1 VVQAGQVSGGVHFHS
16 RHGEPGGPA
25 SGHPPPRQLPGDL
38 RHFVN
43 RTAELQSL
51 DATLT
56 TGGDPFVPPV
66 CVIAGTAGA
75 GKTALALRWAHQV
88 KDRFPDGHLYVNLRG
103 YDPGEPVTAEEVL
116 PRFLTALGVAATAV
130 PSDPESAAALY
141 RTLLADRRLL
151 VFLDNAATVAQV
163 RPLLPGSARCLTIV
177 TSRSRLSPLAVRDGA
192 DRLTLGTL
200 DEPEA
205 VALLRTVTAGHRSDD
220 DSGKL
225 AELARLCAHLPL
237 ALRIAAERAATH
249 PHMSLDELIT
259 DLCDESALWDALSTG
274 DEEGAE
280 AVRAVFAWSYRAL
293 SPEAARLFR
302 LLGLHPGPEF
312 GLGAVAALVG
322 VSVRRARQL
331 LDVLVGAHLLEQTAP
346 DRFEF
351 HDLLR
356 AYAGDQA
363 QREEPEGERSAALRR
378 VLDWYLHTADSAQG
392 WISPDED
399 HLPSQP
405 PAEGVTPA
413 SFADYD
419 QAVDWAEREHA
430 NFLPAV
436 RAAAKAGLDAH
447 AWQLAALLWNAK
459 APSSLTTD
467 WLPMGQTGLAAARRT
482 GERPAQARLLESF
495 GFGYTKLNR
504 PAEALESH
512 EEALNIRRETG
523 DRVGEAD
530 SLNALG
536 LVHLRKRELGPAER
550 RLEEASALFAELGE
564 AHWQTVT
571 LANLALVRFRA
582 GESERAEQDIE
593 QALAAHRRR
602 DNARGTG
609 NALWVLS
616 GILLDRGESREALN
630 AAEEAVKLA
639 LDLRNHVAEGCWLL
653 ALGDAQQALGE
664 HGEALTAYNRSA
676 TLHRRLG
683 DRSREA
689 LAWQGTGE
697 TYQRLGRDEESAGFH
712 RRAAAAH
719 RELGDAWSEAV
730 SLDGLARAVHEADP
744 EASRGRWAE
753 CLRLLA
759 GYDDARARRMR
770 ESVEARLAGNGSGP
784 GDAES
789 SDGA

>member
-1 VVQAGQVSGGVHFHS
+1 MQAGQVSGGVHFHG
-16 RHGEPGGPA
+16 RHGE
-25 SGHPPPRQLPGDL
+25 SGQRAGDHPPPRQLPGDL

-75 GKTALALRWAHQV
+75 GKTALGLRWAHQV
-88 KDRFPDGHLYVNLRG
+88 KDRFPDGQLYVNLRG
-103 YDPGEPVTAEEVL
+103 YDPGEPVAAEEVL
-116 PRFLTALGVAATAV
+116 PRFLTALGVASNAIPT
-130 PSDPESAAALY
+130 DPDSAAALY
-141 RTLLADRRLL
+141 RTLLADRRML
-151 VFLDNAATVAQV
+151 VFLDNTATVAQV
-163 RPLLPGSARCLTIV
+163 RPLLPGNPHCLTIV

-205 VALLRTVTAGHRSDD
+205 VALLRTVTAGHRADD
-220 DSGKL
+220 DSEKL

-249 PHMSLDELIT
+249 PHMSLDELIN

-274 DEEGAE
+274 DEEEAE

-293 SPEAARLFR
+293 SKEAARLFR

-312 GLGAVAALVG
+312 GLGAVAALAG
-322 VSVRRARQL
+322 LSVRRARQL

-363 QREEPEGERSAALRR
+363 QQEESEEEREAALRR

-392 WISPDED
+392 WIKAHEE

-405 PAEGVTPA
+405 PAEGVTPV

-430 NFLPAV
+430 AFLPAV
-436 RAAAKAGLDAH
+436 RAAAKAGLDVH
-447 AWQLAALLWNAK
+447 AWQLAAVLWNAK
-459 APSSLTTD
+459 APSALTTD
-467 WLPMGQTGLAAARRT
+467 WMPMGQTGLAAARRL
-482 GERPAQARLLESF
+482 GDRPAQARLLASL

-504 PAEALESH
+504 AAEALESH
-512 EEALNIRRETG
+512 EEALSIRRETG
-523 DRVGEAD
+523 DRAGEAA

-536 LVHLRKRELGPAER
+536 LVHLRKRELRRAET
-550 RLEEASALFAELGE
+550 RLEEASALFVELGE
-564 AHWQTVT
+564 ARRQTVA
-571 LANLALVRFRA
+571 LANLAQVRFQA
-582 GESERAEQDIE
+582 GELERAAEDIE

-602 DNARGTG
+602 NDARSTG
-609 NALWVLS
+609 NALWILS
-616 GILLDRGESREALN
+616 GILLDRGEPRDALN
-630 AAEEAVKLA
+630 TAEEAVKIA
-639 LDLRNHVAEGCWLL
+639 LDLRSHVAEGCWLI
-653 ALGDAQQALGE
+653 ALGDAQRALGE
-664 HGEALTAYNRSA
+664 HGDALTSYNRSA
-676 TLHRRLG
+676 MLHRRLL

-689 LAWQGTGE
+689 LAWHGAGE
-697 TYQRLGRDEESAGFH
+697 TYRRLGRDEEAAGFH

-730 SLDGLARAVHEADP
+730 ALDGLARALHGEDV
-744 EASRGRWAE
+744 EASRGHWTE

-770 ESVEARLAGNGSGP
+770 EDVEARLRGTEGSGSAP
-784 GDAES
+784 ATGPR
-789 SDGA
+789 

>member
-1 VVQAGQVSGGVHFHS
+1 MQAGHVSGGVHFHGG
-16 RHGEPGGPA
+16 HGEPGAAHGQ
-25 SGHPPPRQLPGDL
+25 PPPRQLPGDL

-88 KDRFPDGHLYVNLRG
+88 KDRFPDGQLYVNLRG
-103 YDPGEPVTAEEVL
+103 YDPGEPVSAEEVL
-116 PRFLTALGVAATAV
+116 PRFLTALGVTASAV
-130 PSDPESAAALY
+130 PADTDSAAALY
-141 RTLLADRRLL
+141 RTLLAERRML

-163 RPLLPGSARCLTIV
+163 RPLLPGNARCLTIV
-177 TSRSRLSPLAVRDGA
+177 TSRSRLSSLAVRDGA

-205 VALLRTVTAGHRSDD
+205 VALLRTVTAGHRAEDD
-220 DSGKL
+220 AAKL

-274 DEEGAE
+274 DEEGGE

-302 LLGLHPGPEF
+302 LLGLHPGPQF
-312 GLGAVAALVG
+312 ALGAVAALAG

-363 QREEPEGERSAALRR
+363 QQEESEQGRDEALRR
-378 VLDWYLHTADSAQG
+378 VLDWYLHTADAAQG
-392 WISPDED
+392 WIKPHERR
-399 HLPSQP
+399 LPSQP
-405 PAEGVTPA
+405 PADGVTPV

-436 RAAAKAGLDAH
+436 RAAANAGLDAH
-447 AWQLAALLWNAK
+447 AWQLAAVLWNAK
-459 APSSLTTD
+459 APSSLTSD
-467 WLPMGQTGLAAARRT
+467 WLPIGHAGLEAARRT
-482 GERPAQARLLESF
+482 GDRAAQARLLESF
-495 GFGYTKLNR
+495 GFGYTKLSR
-504 PAEALESH
+504 IEEAQQAH
-512 EEALNIRRETG
+512 EEALTVRRETG
-523 DRVGEAD
+523 DRAGEAN

-536 LVHLRKRELGPAER
+536 LVHLRKRELGRAEA
-550 RLEEASALFAELGE
+550 RLGEASALFAESGE
-564 AHWQTVT
+564 TRRQTVT

-582 GESERAEQDIE
+582 GELEQAAEDIERA
-593 QALAAHRRR
+593 LATHRQRE
-602 DNARGTG
+602 DARSTG
-609 NALWVLS
+609 NALWILS
-616 GILLDRGESREALN
+616 GIQLERGEPQEALDS
-630 AAEEAVKLA
+630 AEEALKFA
-639 LDLRNHVAEGCWLL
+639 LDLRNHVAEACWLL
-653 ALGDAQQALGE
+653 AVGDAQQALGD
-664 HGEALTAYNRSA
+664 HGAALTAYNRSA

-689 LAWQGTGE
+689 LAWHGTGE
-697 TYQRLGRDEESAGFH
+697 TYRRLGRPDEAAAFH
-712 RRAAAAH
+712 RRAAAAY
-719 RELGDAWSEAV
+719 RELGDAWGEAV
-730 SLDGLARAVHEADP
+730 ALDGLAHAVREQDEP
-744 EASRGRWAE
+744 ERDERERDGRGEQAAREHWAA
-753 CLRLLA
+753 CLRLLD

-770 ESVEARLAGNGSGP
+770 TEVQARLDQG
-784 GDAES
+784 
-789 SDGA
+789 